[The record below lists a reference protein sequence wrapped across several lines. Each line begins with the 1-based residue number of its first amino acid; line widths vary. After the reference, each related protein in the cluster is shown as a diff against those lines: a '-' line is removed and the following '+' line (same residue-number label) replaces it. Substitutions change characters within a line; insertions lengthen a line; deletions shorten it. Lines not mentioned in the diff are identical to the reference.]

1 MNGAESLLTTLI
13 NNGIEVCFTN
23 PGTSEMHF
31 VAALDEVQGMRC
43 VLCLFEGVLSGA
55 ADGYARMARKPA
67 STLLHLGPGL
77 GNALANIHNAKK
89 GHVPIVNIVG
99 DHATYHVQY
108 DAPLTADIE
117 GIAGPVSHWVHTSTA
132 PAEIA
137 RDAAEAVRQA
147 GFSRVATLMLP
158 ADVSW
163 GDNPNGAEDAVAIAP
178 PQPVPA
184 SRIDAAVA
192 RLTSGKHCM
201 VLIGG
206 REIDLQ
212 RGLLL
217 SRIGKACGARVS
229 TDTFPTRQA
238 RGAGSA
244 MLERL
249 PYLAELAIDHIKEL
263 EHLILIGAAA
273 PVSFFAYP
281 GVASRMAPQ
290 ACEEFVLA
298 GPEDDIDQV
307 LAALLQ
313 GLDAAGL
320 APEVHPF
327 SLPEQPTGKLDVHS
341 AAQSIAHFLP
351 DHAVVVDESNTSGL
365 ALFPAT
371 ITARPHDWLN
381 LTGGS
386 IGWGLP
392 AAVGAAIACPD
403 RKVVC
408 LEGDGSAMYTIQ
420 ALWTMARENLDV
432 TVVIF
437 NNRKYSILEL
447 EFGRTGARGGKPGPK
462 AASMLNIG
470 SPDMDFVAIARGMG
484 VQAERATTAEE
495 FNRLFENAMTAP
507 GPHLIDALV
516 PTLFG

>member
-13 NNGIEVCFTN
+13 NNGIDVCFTN

-31 VAALDEVQGMRC
+31 VAALDEVEGMRC

-55 ADGYARMARKPA
+55 ADGYARMARRPA

-77 GNALANIHNAKK
+77 GNALANTHNARK
-89 GHVPIVNIVG
+89 GHVPVVNIVG
-99 DHATYHVQY
+99 DHATYHLQY

-117 GIAGPVSHWVHTSTA
+117 GIAGPVSHWVYTSKQ
-132 PAEIA
+132 PDDIA
-137 RDAAEAVRQA
+137 RDGAEAVRQA
-147 GFSRVATLMLP
+147 GRGKVATLMLP

-163 GDNPNGAEDAVAIAP
+163 GDNPNGAEAAVAIDPLPA
-178 PQPVPA
+178 VPA
-184 SRIDAAVA
+184 SRLDEAVA
-192 RLTSGKHCM
+192 RLTSGKNCM
-201 VLIGG
+201 LMIGG
-206 REIDLQ
+206 REIDQQ
-212 RGLLL
+212 RSLLL

-229 TDTFPTRQA
+229 TETFPTRQA
-238 RGAGSA
+238 RGAGTGV
-244 MLERL
+244 LERL

-263 EHLILIGAAA
+263 DHLILIGAAA

-281 GVASRMAPQ
+281 GVPSRMAPIG
-290 ACEEFVLA
+290 CDEFHLA
-298 GPEDDIDQV
+298 SPDDDIDQC
-307 LAALLQ
+307 LQSLLER
-313 GLDAAGL
+313 LDGAGIE
-320 APEVHPF
+320 PDVHPLT
-327 SLPEQPTGKLDVHS
+327 LPELPSGNLDVNA
-341 AAQSIAHFLP
+341 AAQAIAHYLP
-351 DHAVVVDESNTSGL
+351 DHAVVVDEANTSGL
-365 ALFPAT
+365 TLAPAT
-371 ITARPHDWLN
+371 ATARIHDWLS

-403 RKVVC
+403 RKVVS

-462 AASMLNIG
+462 AASMLRIDG
-470 SPDMDFVAIARGMG
+470 PDLDFVALARGMG
-484 VQAERATTAEE
+484 VHAERATTAEE
-495 FNRLFENAMTAP
+495 FNQLFADAMASK
-507 GPHLIDALV
+507 GPRLIDAIV
-516 PTLFG
+516 PTLF